1 MKSQIPRLKHFI
13 LDIVVLILACY
24 FGFMLSKEPSM
35 DLTLKKSLTSLNATQ
50 VSKNST
56 LNATKNATNDT
67 MASLIKR
74 PKVEDKDIMERNL
87 FTVDGKYGGKY
98 DRPPENAYTLLAIM
112 MAGKEKKAL
121 MRDFLGQQFFAKE
134 KDILIDGFRVVK
146 ITDNSVILKRG
157 KQTKELFIL
166 TPKKGPNK

>member
-1 MKSQIPRLKHFI
+1 MKAQILRLKDFI

-24 FGFMLSKEPSM
+24 LGFMLSKEPNM
-35 DLTLKKSLTSLNATQ
+35 DLTPKKSLASLNATR
-50 VSKNST
+50 VSPNST
-56 LNATKNATNDT
+56 SYATNNT

-74 PKVEDKDIMERNL
+74 PKVEDKEIMERNL
-87 FTVDGKYGGKY
+87 FTVDGKYGGKF

-112 MAGKEKKAL
+112 MVGKEKKAL

-134 KDILIDGFRVVK
+134 KDILMDGFRVVK
-146 ITDNSVILKRG
+146 ITDNSVILKKG
-157 KQTKELFIL
+157 KQTKEFFIL

>member
-1 MKSQIPRLKHFI
+1 MKAQILRLKGFI

-24 FGFMLSKEPSM
+24 FGFMLSKEPNM
-35 DLTLKKSLTSLNATQ
+35 DLTPKKSLASLNATQ
-50 VSKNST
+50 VSPNST
-56 LNATKNATNDT
+56 SNATNET

-74 PKVEDKDIMERNL
+74 PKVEYKEIMERNL

-112 MAGKEKKAL
+112 MVGKEKKAL

-157 KQTKELFIL
+157 KETKELFIL
-166 TPKKGPNK
+166 TPKKGPTK

>member
-1 MKSQIPRLKHFI
+1 
-13 LDIVVLILACY
+13 
-24 FGFMLSKEPSM
+24 
-35 DLTLKKSLTSLNATQ
+35 
-50 VSKNST
+50 
-56 LNATKNATNDT
+56 
-67 MASLIKR
+67 
-74 PKVEDKDIMERNL
+74 
-87 FTVDGKYGGKY
+87 
-98 DRPPENAYTLLAIM
+98 
-112 MAGKEKKAL
+112 

>member
-1 MKSQIPRLKHFI
+1 MKAQIPRLKGFI

-24 FGFMLSKEPSM
+24 LGFMLSKEPNM
-35 DLTLKKSLTSLNATQ
+35 DLTPKKSLASLNATQ
-50 VSKNST
+50 VSPNST
-56 LNATKNATNDT
+56 SNATNET

-74 PKVEDKDIMERNL
+74 PKVEDKEIMERNL
-87 FTVDGKYGGKY
+87 FTVDGKYGGKF

-146 ITDNSVILKRG
+146 IMDNSVILKRG
-157 KQTKELFIL
+157 NQTKELFIL

>member
-1 MKSQIPRLKHFI
+1 MKAQIPRLKGFI

-24 FGFMLSKEPSM
+24 LGFMLSKEPNM
-35 DLTLKKSLTSLNATQ
+35 DLTPKKSLASLNATQ
-50 VSKNST
+50 VSPNST
-56 LNATKNATNDT
+56 SNAANGT

-74 PKVEDKDIMERNL
+74 PKVEDKEIMERNL
-87 FTVDGKYGGKY
+87 FTVDGKYGGQF

-146 ITDNSVILKRG
+146 IMDNSVILKRG
-157 KQTKELFIL
+157 NQTKELFIL

>member
-1 MKSQIPRLKHFI
+1 MKAQILMLKGFI

-24 FGFMLSKEPSM
+24 LGFMLSKEPNM
-35 DLTLKKSLTSLNATQ
+35 NLTPKKSLASLNATQ
-50 VSKNST
+50 VSPNST
-56 LNATKNATNDT
+56 SNAANET

-74 PKVEDKDIMERNL
+74 PKIEDKEIMERNL
-87 FTVDGKYGGKY
+87 FTVDGKYGGQF
-98 DRPPENAYTLLAIM
+98 DPPPENAYTLLAIM

-134 KDILIDGFRVVK
+134 KEILMDGFRVVK

-157 KQTKELFIL
+157 NQTKELFIL

>member
-1 MKSQIPRLKHFI
+1 MKAQILRLKGFI

-24 FGFMLSKEPSM
+24 LGFMLSKEPNM
-35 DLTLKKSLTSLNATQ
+35 NLTPKKSLASLNATQ
-50 VSKNST
+50 VSPNST
-56 LNATKNATNDT
+56 SNVANET

-74 PKVEDKDIMERNL
+74 PKVEDKEIMERNL
-87 FTVDGKYGGKY
+87 FTVDGKYGGQF
-98 DRPPENAYTLLAIM
+98 DPPPENAYTLLAIM

-134 KDILIDGFRVVK
+134 KEILMDGFRVVK

-157 KQTKELFIL
+157 NQTKELFIL

>member
-1 MKSQIPRLKHFI
+1 MKAQIPRLKDFI

-24 FGFMLSKEPSM
+24 LGFMLSKEPNM
-35 DLTLKKSLTSLNATQ
+35 DLTPKKSFASLNATQ
-50 VSKNST
+50 VSQNST
-56 LNATKNATNDT
+56 SNATNDA

-74 PKVEDKDIMERNL
+74 PKVEYKDIMERNL
-87 FTVDGKYGGKY
+87 FTVDGKYGGKF

>member
-1 MKSQIPRLKHFI
+1 MKAQILRLKGFI

-24 FGFMLSKEPSM
+24 LGFMLSKEPNM
-35 DLTLKKSLTSLNATQ
+35 NLTPKKSLASLNATQ
-50 VSKNST
+50 VSPNST
-56 LNATKNATNDT
+56 SNVANET

-74 PKVEDKDIMERNL
+74 PKVEDKEIMERNL
-87 FTVDGKYGGKY
+87 FTVDGKYGGQF
-98 DRPPENAYTLLAIM
+98 DPPPENAYTLLAIM

-134 KDILIDGFRVVK
+134 KEILMDGFRVVK
-146 ITDNSVILKRG
+146 IMDNSVILKRG
-157 KQTKELFIL
+157 NQTKELFIL

>member
-1 MKSQIPRLKHFI
+1 MKAQIPRLKGFI
-13 LDIVVLILACY
+13 LDIAVLILACY
-24 FGFMLSKEPSM
+24 LGFMLSKEPNM
-35 DLTLKKSLTSLNATQ
+35 DLTPKKSLASLNATQ
-50 VSKNST
+50 VSPNSPS
-56 LNATKNATNDT
+56 NATNET

-74 PKVEDKDIMERNL
+74 PRVEDKEIMERNL
-87 FTVDGKYGGKY
+87 FTVDGKYGGKF

-146 ITDNSVILKRG
+146 IMDNSVILKRG
-157 KQTKELFIL
+157 NQTKELFIL
-166 TPKKGPNK
+166 TPKKGLNK

>member
-1 MKSQIPRLKHFI
+1 MKAQIPRLKDFI

-24 FGFMLSKEPSM
+24 LGFMLSKEPNM
-35 DLTLKKSLTSLNATQ
+35 DLTPKKSFASLNATQ
-50 VSKNST
+50 VSPNST
-56 LNATKNATNDT
+56 SNATNDT

-87 FTVDGKYGGKY
+87 FTVDGKYGGKL

>member
-1 MKSQIPRLKHFI
+1 MKAQIPRLKDFI
-13 LDIVVLILACY
+13 LDIIVLILACY
-24 FGFMLSKEPSM
+24 LGFMLSKEPNM
-35 DLTLKKSLTSLNATQ
+35 DLTPKKSFASLNATQ
-50 VSKNST
+50 MSPNST
-56 LNATKNATNDT
+56 SNATNDT

-74 PKVEDKDIMERNL
+74 PKVEDKEIMERNL
-87 FTVDGKYGGKY
+87 FTVDGKYGGKF

-112 MAGKEKKAL
+112 MVGKEKKAL

-134 KDILIDGFRVVK
+134 KDILMDGFRVVK

-157 KQTKELFIL
+157 KETKELFIL

>member
-1 MKSQIPRLKHFI
+1 MKAQILRLKGFI

-24 FGFMLSKEPSM
+24 LGFMLSKEPNM
-35 DLTLKKSLTSLNATQ
+35 DLTPKKSFASLNATQ
-50 VSKNST
+50 VSPNST
-56 LNATKNATNDT
+56 SYATKET

-74 PKVEDKDIMERNL
+74 PKVEDKEIMERNL
-87 FTVDGKYGGKY
+87 FTVDGKYGGKF
-98 DRPPENAYTLLAIM
+98 DPPPENAYTLLAIM

-146 ITDNSVILKRG
+146 IIDNSVILKRG
-157 KQTKELFIL
+157 NQTKELFIL
-166 TPKKGPNK
+166 TPKKGLNK

>member
-1 MKSQIPRLKHFI
+1 MKAQILMLKGFI

-24 FGFMLSKEPSM
+24 LGFMLSKEPNM
-35 DLTLKKSLTSLNATQ
+35 NLTPKKSLASLNATQ
-50 VSKNST
+50 VSPNST
-56 LNATKNATNDT
+56 SNVANET

-74 PKVEDKDIMERNL
+74 PKIEDKEIMERNL
-87 FTVDGKYGGKY
+87 FTVDGKYGGQF
-98 DRPPENAYTLLAIM
+98 DPPPENAYTLLAIM

-134 KDILIDGFRVVK
+134 KEILMDGFRVVK

-157 KQTKELFIL
+157 NQTKELFIL

>member
-1 MKSQIPRLKHFI
+1 MKAQILSLKVFI

-24 FGFMLSKEPSM
+24 LGFMLSKEPNM
-35 DLTLKKSLTSLNATQ
+35 NLTPKKSLASLNATQ
-50 VSKNST
+50 VSPNST
-56 LNATKNATNDT
+56 SNVANET

-74 PKVEDKDIMERNL
+74 PKVEDKEIMERNL
-87 FTVDGKYGGKY
+87 FTVDGKYGGQF
-98 DRPPENAYTLLAIM
+98 DPPPENAYTLLAIM

-134 KDILIDGFRVVK
+134 KEILMDGFRVVK

-157 KQTKELFIL
+157 NQTKELFIL

>member
-1 MKSQIPRLKHFI
+1 MKAQIPSLKVFI

-24 FGFMLSKEPSM
+24 LGFMLSKEPNM
-35 DLTLKKSLTSLNATQ
+35 NLTPKKSLASLNATQ
-50 VSKNST
+50 VSPNST
-56 LNATKNATNDT
+56 SNVANET

-74 PKVEDKDIMERNL
+74 PKVEDKEIMERNL
-87 FTVDGKYGGKY
+87 FTVDGKYGGQF
-98 DRPPENAYTLLAIM
+98 DPPPENAYTLLAIM

-134 KDILIDGFRVVK
+134 KEILMDGFRVVK

-157 KQTKELFIL
+157 NQTKELFIL

>member
-1 MKSQIPRLKHFI
+1 MKAQIPRLKDFI

-24 FGFMLSKEPSM
+24 FGFMLSKEPNM
-35 DLTLKKSLTSLNATQ
+35 DLSPKKSLTSLNATQ
-50 VSKNST
+50 VSPNST
-56 LNATKNATNDT
+56 SNATNDT

-74 PKVEDKDIMERNL
+74 PKVEDKEIMERNI

-112 MAGKEKKAL
+112 MTGKEKKAL
-121 MRDFLGQQFFAKE
+121 MRDFLGQQFFTKE

-166 TPKKGPNK
+166 TPKKGSNK

>member
-1 MKSQIPRLKHFI
+1 MKAQILRLKGFI

-24 FGFMLSKEPSM
+24 LGFMLSKEPNM
-35 DLTLKKSLTSLNATQ
+35 NLTPKKSLASLNATQ
-50 VSKNST
+50 VSPNST
-56 LNATKNATNDT
+56 SNVANET

-74 PKVEDKDIMERNL
+74 PKVEDKEIMERNL
-87 FTVDGKYGGKY
+87 FTVDGKYGGQF
-98 DRPPENAYTLLAIM
+98 DPPPENAYTLLAIM

-134 KDILIDGFRVVK
+134 KEILMDGFRVVK

-157 KQTKELFIL
+157 NQTKELFIL
-166 TPKKGPNK
+166 TPNKGPNK

>member
-1 MKSQIPRLKHFI
+1 MKAQIPRLKGFI
-13 LDIVVLILACY
+13 LDIVVLILACHL
-24 FGFMLSKEPSM
+24 GFMLSKEPNM
-35 DLTLKKSLTSLNATQ
+35 DLTPKKSLASLNATQ
-50 VSKNST
+50 VSPNST
-56 LNATKNATNDT
+56 SNATNET

-74 PKVEDKDIMERNL
+74 PKVEDKEIMERNL
-87 FTVDGKYGGKY
+87 FTVDGKYGGKF

-146 ITDNSVILKRG
+146 IMDNSVILKRG
-157 KQTKELFIL
+157 NQTKELFIL

>member
-1 MKSQIPRLKHFI
+1 MKAQILRLKGFI

-24 FGFMLSKEPSM
+24 FGFMLSKEPNM
-35 DLTLKKSLTSLNATQ
+35 DLTPKKSLASLNATQ
-50 VSKNST
+50 VSPNST
-56 LNATKNATNDT
+56 SNAINET

-74 PKVEDKDIMERNL
+74 PKVEYKEIMERNL
-87 FTVDGKYGGKY
+87 FTVDGKYGGKF

-112 MAGKEKKAL
+112 MVGKEKKAL
-121 MRDFLGQQFFAKE
+121 MRDFLGQHFFAKE

-157 KQTKELFIL
+157 KETKELFIL
-166 TPKKGPNK
+166 TPKRGPTK

>member
-1 MKSQIPRLKHFI
+1 MKAQIPRLKDFI

-24 FGFMLSKEPSM
+24 LGFMLSKEPNM
-35 DLTLKKSLTSLNATQ
+35 DLTPKKSFASLNATQ
-50 VSKNST
+50 VSPNST
-56 LNATKNATNDT
+56 SNATKDT

-74 PKVEDKDIMERNL
+74 PKVEDKEIMERNL
-87 FTVDGKYGGKY
+87 FTVDGKYGGKF

-134 KDILIDGFRVVK
+134 KDILMDGFRVVK
-146 ITDNSVILKRG
+146 ITDNSVILKKG

>member
-1 MKSQIPRLKHFI
+1 MKAQVPRLKDSI

-24 FGFMLSKEPSM
+24 LGFMLSKEPNM
-35 DLTLKKSLTSLNATQ
+35 DLTPKKSLASLNATQ
-50 VSKNST
+50 VSPNST
-56 LNATKNATNDT
+56 SNATNDT

-74 PKVEDKDIMERNL
+74 PKVEDKEIMERNL
-87 FTVDGKYGGKY
+87 FTVDGKYGGKF

-157 KQTKELFIL
+157 KETKELFIL

>member
-1 MKSQIPRLKHFI
+1 MKAQVPRLKDFI

-24 FGFMLSKEPSM
+24 LGFMLSKEPNM
-35 DLTLKKSLTSLNATQ
+35 DLTPKKSLASLNATQ
-50 VSKNST
+50 VSPNST
-56 LNATKNATNDT
+56 SNATNDT

-74 PKVEDKDIMERNL
+74 PKVEDKEIMERNL
-87 FTVDGKYGGKY
+87 FTVDGKYGGKF

-157 KQTKELFIL
+157 KETKELFIL

>member
-1 MKSQIPRLKHFI
+1 MKAQVPRLKDFI
-13 LDIVVLILACY
+13 LDIIVLILACY
-24 FGFMLSKEPSM
+24 LGFMLSKEPNM
-35 DLTLKKSLTSLNATQ
+35 DLTPKKSLASLNATQ
-50 VSKNST
+50 VSPNST
-56 LNATKNATNDT
+56 SNATNDT

-74 PKVEDKDIMERNL
+74 PKVEDKEIMERNL
-87 FTVDGKYGGKY
+87 FTVDGKYGGKF

-157 KQTKELFIL
+157 KETKELFIL